1 MAEPGEFKITFDRAA
16 EKKLLAAGP
25 LALNRV
31 TEALV
36 RAVVKGSP
44 YISGTNRRSVQSDAP
59 KPNVR
64 RVFTMS
70 GYGALLELG
79 TGVVGPRGK
88 RIIPTKK
95 KALWW
100 PGAAHPVA
108 SVAGRRPT
116 PYFKPAFDAVAA
128 RIPQILA
135 KVRRETSG

>member
-1 MAEPGEFKITFDRAA
+1 MAGEFKITFNREA

-25 LALNRV
+25 LALNR
-31 TEALV
+31 TAEALV
-36 RAVVKGSP
+36 REVVKRSP
-44 YISGTNRRSVQSDAP
+44 FKTGTNRRSVQSDAP

-64 RVFTMS
+64 RVFTTS

-79 TGVVGPRGK
+79 TGVFGPLGK

-95 KALWW
+95 RALWW
-100 PGAAHPVA
+100 PGARHPVA

-116 PYFKPAFDAVAA
+116 PYFKPAFDAVMGQVD
-128 RIPQILA
+128 QILG